1 MNLVALELVDQA
13 IKAGAK
19 AHYALFDSWFAYPKI
34 FHELLKRGIN
44 GIGMIKQTEKVYFRY
59 RGREMDVKRLYATLK
74 QSKWP
79 THQHYLYS
87 PIVQYDMDGTKMV
100 MKLVFVTKKGAK
112 GRFLVLATTKT
123 NLRPERIIQMYGRRW
138 QIEGYFKV
146 AKQYLRFDATQ
157 VRGYDGLCA
166 HMAMVMMSYDLPA
179 LCQREE
185 TDERT
190 LGDLFFYYGKALPDI
205 GISQALDWLMTQ
217 LIGIASTYHEAQ
229 VVINQIMSEFM
240 QKLPKSLADLFG
252 SAAQIEFEY
261 DFVDTL

>member
-1 MNLVALELVDQA
+1 
-13 IKAGAK
+13 
-19 AHYALFDSWFAYPKI
+19 
-34 FHELLKRGIN
+34 
-44 GIGMIKQTEKVYFRY
+44 
-59 RGREMDVKRLYATLK
+59 
-74 QSKWP
+74 
-79 THQHYLYS
+79 
-87 PIVQYDMDGTKMV
+87 
-100 MKLVFVTKKGAK
+100 
-112 GRFLVLATTKT
+112 
-123 NLRPERIIQMYGRRW
+123 MYGRRW

-217 LIGIASTYHEAQ
+217 LIGI

-252 SAAQIEFEY
+252 SAA
-261 DFVDTL
+261 